1 MKLLT
6 KIGIAN
12 LLAIGI
18 LLSASS
24 LHAEETSKSAE
35 NNSQDLI
42 VASGVE
48 NQKTTNKDYG
58 KAIGIFVFA
67 AVVGATILTG
77 VGEKFNR

>member
-24 LHAEETSKSAE
+24 LKASAE

-42 VASGVE
+42 VANSVE
-48 NQKTTNKDYG
+48 NKTTTNQHR
-58 KAIGIFVFA
+58 
-67 AVVGATILTG
+67 L
-77 VGEKFNR
+77 R

>member
-1 MKLLT
+1 MIKDKCSEIILTMKLLT

-24 LHAEETSKSAE
+24 LKASAE

-42 VASGVE
+42 VANSVE
-48 NQKTTNKDYG
+48 NKTTTNQHR
-58 KAIGIFVFA
+58 
-67 AVVGATILTG
+67 L
-77 VGEKFNR
+77 R